1 MAAPLIL
8 FLMSGLGSAI
18 LFFLPDYQVF
28 LFPSLILTAA
38 AAVLLL
44 RAAFLALLRWVRF
57 GHRAGQNVVVL
68 DGSNVMHW
76 RGGEPDLGT
85 VCHVLRH
92 LEEQGFHPGV
102 VFDANAGYKIDGRY
116 QHHTALARKLGLPTD
131 RVLVVN
137 RGEVADG
144 MILRVARDMGA
155 RVVSNDRF
163 RDWAD
168 QFPQVTTPGFV
179 ISGKYRQGALHL
191 DL

>member
-1 MAAPLIL
+1 MVPFIL
-8 FLMSGLGSAI
+8 FLIAALGSAVV
-18 LFFLPDYQVF
+18 FVLPGYQVY

-38 AAVLLL
+38 AALLVLHAVFVALRRLL
-44 RAAFLALLRWVRF
+44 RARR
-57 GHRAGQNVVVL
+57 RAGQQVVVL

-76 RGGEPDLGT
+76 RGGVPDLST

-102 VFDANAGYKIDGRY
+102 VFDANAGYKLDGRY
-116 QHHTALARKLGLPTD
+116 QHHTALARKLGLTKD

-144 MILRVARDMGA
+144 MILRVAQDMGA

-163 RDWAD
+163 RDWAH
-168 QFPQVTTPGFV
+168 QFPQVRAPGFV
-179 ISGKYRQGALHL
+179 ISGRYRDGSLQL